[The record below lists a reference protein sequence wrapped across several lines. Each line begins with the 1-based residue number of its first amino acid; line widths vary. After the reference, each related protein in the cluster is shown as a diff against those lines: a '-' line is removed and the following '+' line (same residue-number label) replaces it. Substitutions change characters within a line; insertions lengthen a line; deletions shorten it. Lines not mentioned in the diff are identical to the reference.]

1 MAQVLPASLDSFFAM
16 ANHAEIL
23 ADVNL
28 DLTFPKKYTI
38 YCSALVLNQGVTMEF
53 RVGDKVVYPNQG
65 VGIVE
70 QISSRNLTGRPET
83 FYLLKISGKGLRVI
97 VPMTNVASVGL
108 RRVAKGREVGSVL
121 EYLSTVNI
129 GLQQDWKGRFK
140 QNLEKMRTGSLQ
152 NVAEVFKALLTLSQ
166 EKPLSFREKRMFD
179 RAWQLLVDEI
189 AEVRGITH
197 ESVEAELVKGLNRS
211 NLKIALPS

>member
-1 MAQVLPASLDSFFAM
+1 
-16 ANHAEIL
+16 
-23 ADVNL
+23 
-28 DLTFPKKYTI
+28 
-38 YCSALVLNQGVTMEF
+38 MEF

-140 QNLEKMRTGSLQ
+140 QNLEKMR
-152 NVAEVFKALLTLSQ
+152 
-166 EKPLSFREKRMFD
+166 
-179 RAWQLLVDEI
+179 
-189 AEVRGITH
+189 
-197 ESVEAELVKGLNRS
+197 
-211 NLKIALPS
+211 